1 MTGNS
6 TPTQPKTST
15 DIQQIL
21 DRLAN
26 LPLQEMGDQW
36 PDLNPVDVQAALS
49 YAASLAR
56 QQDEF
61 AADTSTAID
70 TEESANLDLQ
80 KVLVVDDTDDNLL
93 LMRHIFKRSSY
104 TMLSTSDPS
113 DVLAMAKAER
123 PVLIVSDV
131 QMPRMSGFD
140 LLELLKSDDVTKN
153 IAVILVTAHH
163 RSSGHA
169 SQGLHMGAD
178 DYIQRPFMPDE
189 FISRVDAVIRQKK
202 VEIESRQQAHGV
214 AQRNVRLHWINEL
227 ALAVN
232 SSLELSEIFASSMQR
247 LSQLLEA
254 EAVSIVMLVPD
265 RDELVVN
272 IASQTGGSVS
282 VPIDF
287 DVERWSEADN
297 VEEFISPIVSDT
309 FKQYAKGLG
318 IQIQHREHAIRT
330 ILMHSK
336 DRLVGAI
343 AIVDKQGA
351 ILDDADVFML
361 NSAAGIIGVA
371 MENARLLEQAQQQV
385 DDLIALTEIGR
396 ALTSNLDLEQIL
408 KQTTLFIQRSL
419 QCEAV
424 SLWLLSKDKKELV
437 LTTASGVNSEV
448 VIGFRMASDRGI
460 AGHVATTGEYYISAD
475 VTEDENHFE
484 NPPHKKNY
492 LPRAVLSVPVQ
503 AKGQIIGVMQALHQN
518 RNWFGYEH
526 LRLSYPVANFMGIA
540 VENARLFQEV
550 QAFSRHLEQMVSART
565 KELAEE
571 KERTEAILAS
581 MADGLIVLDAEKCI
595 LTANKAAE
603 QMLEFN
609 LIQFEGRPI
618 GPEQLKNP
626 IWSCIDEIIDNDD
639 ERIATDVVDMTDS
652 QSKSILSI
660 QTHSAKVRNEYG
672 RTIGTVIVLRDITAL
687 KEVER
692 MKARFMAGVTH
703 ELKTPLSII
712 RLHSKN
718 LISYG
723 SRLTEEKRNKL
734 LEAIRGQAHLLGT
747 LIEDI
752 LELSRF
758 DAGMIETKREPMNLV
773 PLINKLVEDL
783 HPLADSS
790 QVHLEWRKPM
800 FEPVILADPIQIERV
815 SRNLIDNAIK
825 YTPSGGSIIVEVLRE
840 AVKEKDFVALRVTD
854 TGMGIPKEHVSKIF
868 ERFHRVDPSHTIP
881 GTGLGLAIVK
891 EIVSSHDGD
900 IYVESTLGQGS
911 VFTVKLPGAKF

>member
-1 MTGNS
+1 
-6 TPTQPKTST
+6 
-15 DIQQIL
+15 
-21 DRLAN
+21 
-26 LPLQEMGDQW
+26 
-36 PDLNPVDVQAALS
+36 
-49 YAASLAR
+49 
-56 QQDEF
+56 
-61 AADTSTAID
+61 
-70 TEESANLDLQ
+70 
-80 KVLVVDDTDDNLL
+80 DTDDNLL
-93 LMRHIFKRSSY
+93 LMRHIFKRSNY
-104 TMLSTSDPS
+104 TMLSTSDPGE
-113 DVLAMAKAER
+113 VLALAKAEL
-123 PVLIVSDV
+123 PGLIVSDV
-131 QMPRMSGFD
+131 QMPHLSGFD
-140 LLELLKSDDVTKN
+140 LLTSLKSDDVTKN

-189 FISRVDAVIRQKK
+189 FMSRVDAVIRQKR

-214 AQRNVRLHWINEL
+214 AQRNRRLQWINEL

-254 EAVSIVMLVPD
+254 EAVSIVMLIPD
-265 RDELVVN
+265 REELVVN
-272 IASQTGGSVS
+272 IASQTGGSIS
-282 VPIDF
+282 VPTDF

-297 VEEFISPIVSDT
+297 VEEFISPIVAKV
-309 FKQYAKGLG
+309 FKQYARGLG
-318 IQIQHREHAIRT
+318 IQLQHSEYSVRAIP
-330 ILMHSK
+330 MHSK
-336 DRLVGAI
+336 ERLVGAI
-343 AIVDKQGA
+343 AIVDKQDA
-351 ILDDADVFML
+351 TLDDADLFML

-419 QCEAV
+419 QCEGV
-424 SLWLLSKDKKELV
+424 SLWLLSNDRRELI

-448 VIGFRMASDRGI
+448 IIGFRMASDRGI

-475 VTEDENHFE
+475 ITEDEHHFE
-484 NPPHKKNY
+484 NPPHQTNY
-492 LPRAVLSVPVQ
+492 LPRSILSVPVQ

-526 LRLSYPVANFMGIA
+526 LRLSYPVANFVGIA

-581 MADGLIVLDAEKCI
+581 MADGLIVLNAEKCI

-603 QMLEFN
+603 QMLEFD
-609 LIQFEGRPI
+609 LERFEGQPI
-618 GPEQLKNP
+618 GPEQLQNP
-626 IWSCIDEIIDNDD
+626 IWTCIDDIINNDD
-639 ERIATDVVDMTDS
+639 ELIATAVVDVPDP
-652 QSKSILSI
+652 QSKALLSI

-672 RTIGTVIVLRDITAL
+672 RSLGTVIVLRDITAL

-758 DAGMIETKREPMNLV
+758 DAGMIETRREPMNLI
-773 PLINKLVEDL
+773 PLIDKLVEDL
-783 HPLADSS
+783 HPLAESS
-790 QVHLEWRKPM
+790 QVHLEWHAPI
-800 FEPVILADPIQIERV
+800 FEPIVLADPIQMERV

-825 YTPSGGSIIVEVLRE
+825 YTPSGGKIVVEILHE
-840 AVKEKDFVALRVTD
+840 AVKEKEFVFVRVTD
-854 TGMGIPKEHVSKIF
+854 TGMGIPEDHLSKIF
-868 ERFHRVDPSHTIP
+868 DRFHRVDPSHTIP

-891 EIVSSHDGD
+891 EIVNSHDGD

-911 VFTVKLPGAKF
+911 IFTVKLPGSAKTLN